1 MNRSIL
7 IIWILIVS
15 FFLTISCNED
25 PSQIGI
31 SILPED
37 DFFNVNV
44 IDTLTVD
51 AYTVGPVGIPS
62 TNRYNFPF
70 GCIND
75 SIFGSLSVDFMIQIS
90 PEGYKNIGTLLSIDS
105 VFLEIEFDSYD
116 GDSSYI
122 PQLEVYKLK
131 KPIDDTL
138 KYSNL
143 DPSDYYYPENLAIS
157 NTIQKDSLLKYYI
170 RLNPLLGSELLY
182 NDSTFF
188 INDSIFSAKFPG
200 FYIKSPREVNNIGS
214 IKYGKKL
221 KLTVYYTNTSGNS
234 SYTFSFYP
242 DYDIFFNPYPDY
254 KVSIC
259 NFDYSKG
266 KISSL
271 NNPSIK
277 DSLLYIQSMGGTQVI
292 FTIPGLPSLKEKLG
306 NKIIINKAELILPM
320 LLDSSDYSI
329 IKLTNQ
335 LGIRVLNE
343 DNTQKTLPED
353 FLNSLNTRS
362 YIDGIYN
369 PTTKSYR
376 IIMTGYMQNYFR
388 GTENSNKFQIFSALL
403 NTSAKRTDY
412 NIFNLNR
419 TVVANQ
425 NHPNRKLQFK
435 LYYTKL

>member
-1 MNRSIL
+1 MIKKIL
-7 IIWILIVS
+7 KNWIITICLLS
-15 FFLTISCNED
+15 FFACNED
-25 PSQIGI
+25 PTQIGI
-31 SILPED
+31 SLMPED

-44 IDTLTVD
+44 IDTLTID
-51 AYTVGPVGIPS
+51 AYTIGPVPIPS

-75 SIFGSLSVDFMIQIS
+75 SIFGSLSIDFLIQLS
-90 PEGYKNIGTLLSIDS
+90 PAGYKSIGTLLSIDS
-105 VFLEIEFDSYD
+105 VLLEIEFDSYD

-122 PQLEVYKLK
+122 PQLEVYRLI

-138 KYSNL
+138 KYSDL
-143 DPSDYYYPENLAIS
+143 DVTEYYNPENLAIS
-157 NTIQKDSLLKYYI
+157 NTIQKDSTLKYSIY
-170 RLNPLLGSELLY
+170 LNPILGSELLY

-188 INDSIFSAKFPG
+188 MNDSVFNSKFPG
-200 FYIKSPREVNNIGS
+200 LYIKSPRSVEKTGS
-214 IKYGKKL
+214 LKYGKKFN
-221 KLTVYYTNTSGNS
+221 LTVYYTNTSGSS
-234 SYTFSFYP
+234 SYVFKFYP

-259 NFDYSKG
+259 HFDYSKG
-266 KISSL
+266 IIKNI

-277 DSLLYIQSMGGTQVI
+277 DSLLYIQSLGGTQVI
-292 FTIPGLPSLKEKLG
+292 FSIPALSDLKAKLG

-320 LLDSSDYSI
+320 ILDSNDFST

-335 LGIRVLNE
+335 LGIRVIND
-343 DNTQKTLPED
+343 DNTKKLLPED
-353 FLNSLNTRS
+353 FLNQTYTKS
-362 YIDGIYN
+362 YIDGMYN
-369 PTTKSYR
+369 SLTKSYR
-376 IIMTGYMQNYFR
+376 IIMTGYLQDFFR
-388 GTENSNKFQIFSALL
+388 GKETSNKFQIFSALL